1 MSNYVK
7 TPPIFAATET
17 LKQFL
22 SNPRTNIPP
31 KVFPLENFVKKHNT
45 LDEVVP
51 EKSTNN
57 SK

>member
-31 KVFPLENFVKKHNT
+31 KVFPLENFVKTKQYFGQSGT
-45 LDEVVP
+45 REVH
-51 EKSTNN
+51 E
-57 SK
+57 